1 MKKYGYRCQ
10 NCNNLIE
17 GYVNPRLSNGKPTIF
32 QVVKPPKK
40 CMNCEKEQLVED
52 KTHTTY
58 VNAIQVELRNPDT
71 YSEIDPL
78 KVVVF
83 DEDAEEI
90 VYHVGEKVIVTG
102 LINPELVFNKWKRFP
117 YLYAKSIRY
126 ESKEKLELK
135 DSDIEEIRALVRE
148 KGNTIINHL
157 TEKYFAPK
165 VIGYND
171 VKKGLLLCVGEYKF
185 GYQQKET

>member
-1 MKKYGYRCQ
+1 MKANVIG
-10 NCNNLIE
+10 
-17 GYVNPRLSNGKPTIF
+17 RLSNGKPTIF
-32 QVVKPPKK
+32 QVIKPPKK
-40 CMNCEKEQLVED
+40 CMNCGNEHLVED
-52 KTHTTY
+52 KTHSVY

-83 DEDAEEI
+83 NEDAEEI
-90 VYHVGEKVIVTG
+90 LYHVGEKVIVTG

-135 DSDIEEIRALVRE
+135 DSDIEEIQALVPE
-148 KGNTIINHL
+148 KGNAIIDHL
-157 TEKYFAPK
+157 AEKYFAPK

-171 VKKGLLLCVGEYKF
+171 VKKGLLLCAAEYKF